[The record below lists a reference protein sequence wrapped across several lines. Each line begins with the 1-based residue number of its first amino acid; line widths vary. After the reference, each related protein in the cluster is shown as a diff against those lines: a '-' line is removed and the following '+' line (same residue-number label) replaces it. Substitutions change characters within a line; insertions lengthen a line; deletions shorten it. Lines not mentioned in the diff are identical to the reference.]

1 MFHCNKWLAEC
12 LLCCNLTI
20 AFSCA
25 VFFRPWFLSYG
36 EIAHSNNA
44 VALTAICSVKDQEM
58 LIDLL
63 TAPIVDVTNQFL

>member
-1 MFHCNKWLAEC
+1 MA
-12 LLCCNLTI
+12 
-20 AFSCA
+20 
-25 VFFRPWFLSYG
+25 R
-36 EIAHSNNA
+36 SNNA